1 MTRKTFAAAVGIAIA
16 SAWAGS
22 MSNRSIVFGQERK
35 NQARWEYRVF
45 LAKSQQN
52 ERSAAMMTEQF
63 NALAADGWEYVAA
76 VADSS
81 ETRNIPNGFYLDV
94 NGAFVLFKRPK

>member
-22 MSNRSIVFGQERK
+22 MSNRSIVVGQEQK
-35 NQARWEYRVF
+35 NRARWEYRVI
-45 LAKSQQN
+45 LAKSQQD
-52 ERSAAMMTEQF
+52 ERSAALMTEQF
-63 NALAADGWEYVAA
+63 NALASDGWEYVGP

-81 ETRNIPNGFYLDV
+81 ETRNVPNGFYLDL
-94 NGAFVLFKRPK
+94 NGAFLLFKRQK

>member
-22 MSNRSIVFGQERK
+22 MSNRSVVRAQEK
-35 NQARWEYRVF
+35 SNQARWEYRVI

-52 ERSAAMMTEQF
+52 ERSAATMTEQF
-63 NALAADGWEYVAA
+63 NALAAEGWEYVGA
-76 VADSS
+76 VVDSS
-81 ETRNIPNGFYLDV
+81 ETRNIPNGYYLDL
-94 NGAFVLFKRPK
+94 NGALVLFKRPK